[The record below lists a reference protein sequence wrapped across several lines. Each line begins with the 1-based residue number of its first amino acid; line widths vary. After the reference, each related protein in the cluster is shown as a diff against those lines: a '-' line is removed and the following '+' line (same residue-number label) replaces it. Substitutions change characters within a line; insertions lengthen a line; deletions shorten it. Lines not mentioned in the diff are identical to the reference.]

1 MGPTP
6 ACAGKLPALP
16 FSGLGHSPL
25 ARTWHV
31 EALPLGVG
39 MESSPLPP
47 LCCQPGETGLG
58 EFIALLA
65 VPWIFPIPAPGT
77 LGKVHPLLAV
87 PLGGP

>member
-47 LCCQPGETGLG
+47 LCCQPGETGSG

-65 VPWIFPIPAPGT
+65 VPWIFPILAPGT